1 MDIQPACPSL
11 SADTIESFPVEPPVL
26 YDDIQDEAI
35 TSGHKDTDLTLSDPT
50 LDCDCHVS
58 VYIIARVTFGHLSTH
73 VYPLQVEDDS
83 ILCDG
88 GCMKWYHTWYVNY

>member
-35 TSGHKDTDLTLSDPT
+35 TPSGHKDTVLTLSDPV

-58 VYIIARVTFGHLSTH
+58 VYIIARVTSDISPLMFIPNRWRAILSCATA
-73 VYPLQVEDDS
+73 DA
-83 ILCDG
+83 
-88 GCMKWYHTWYVNY
+88 